1 MKLST
6 GIALRACSVVFL
18 STFSALAQRS
28 AVKPPSDD
36 DKQLSL
42 RGQLGRDPHD
52 REAHNQL
59 VALLRKNYAFR
70 TELEEDAVWLK
81 NNPDDYSAEI
91 SMRSLA
97 TTINDPEF
105 AINID
110 RYILAHA
117 KREDYPAGYDTG
129 GDRLAFLLIGRGQY
143 PEALVLLK
151 RATQLSPSDPGVWEN
166 LGDGQVK
173 AGQYSEAVS
182 SYKKSL
188 DLDGNQELTHEGLAL
203 AYFNLKDY
211 LGSAIEL
218 QASISVYNAQY
229 HGGAPTDSW
238 HQAIKNINK
247 MTKSDLALCNLH
259 LMLAK
264 TLLAH
269 KKFDPALAEVETASH
284 LDDNFSP
291 YYLRAEIYDAM
302 GQLEK
307 ASAARESARL
317 AVEKLLKSQPPSKD
331 EFSRALSLPQEVFVM
346 TLSGEIVD
354 TAHELIVLLE
364 PLNKTLK
371 PLDRQ
376 FLGMAYCEKKR
387 LTECEEQ
394 MTVVL
399 QSNDKWNN
407 AVTQNGYAKA
417 LVENNDS
424 ADAIEHFARAY
435 ELEPQNATYR
445 ADYEAAKTP

>member
-1 MKLST
+1 
-6 GIALRACSVVFL
+6 
-18 STFSALAQRS
+18 
-28 AVKPPSDD
+28 
-36 DKQLSL
+36 
-42 RGQLGRDPHD
+42 
-52 REAHNQL
+52 
-59 VALLRKNYAFR
+59 
-70 TELEEDAVWLK
+70 
-81 NNPDDYSAEI
+81 
-91 SMRSLA
+91 
-97 TTINDPEF
+97 
-105 AINID
+105 
-110 RYILAHA
+110 
-117 KREDYPAGYDTG
+117 
-129 GDRLAFLLIGRGQY
+129 
-143 PEALVLLK
+143 
-151 RATQLSPSDPGVWEN
+151 
-166 LGDGQVK
+166 
-173 AGQYSEAVS
+173 
-182 SYKKSL
+182 
-188 DLDGNQELTHEGLAL
+188 
-203 AYFNLKDY
+203 
-211 LGSAIEL
+211 
-218 QASISVYNAQY
+218 
-229 HGGAPTDSW
+229 
-238 HQAIKNINK
+238 
-247 MTKSDLALCNLH
+247 
-259 LMLAK
+259 
-264 TLLAH
+264 
-269 KKFDPALAEVETASH
+269 
-284 LDDNFSP
+284 
-291 YYLRAEIYDAM
+291 M